1 MDEELK
7 ELLEENLEVSK
18 ENNEIL
24 SKIWSDVKWKRITKF
39 IYWLIIIG
47 LALGAYYYVQPI
59 IEGFSQGYG
68 SVGNGISSLVE
79 NIKRVTGILPNLLDQ
94 AENLPK

>member
-68 SVGNGISSLVE
+68 SVGKGIGALVE
-79 NIKRVTGILPNLLDQ
+79 NIKKVTGILPSLLDKTG
-94 AENLPK
+94 ELPR